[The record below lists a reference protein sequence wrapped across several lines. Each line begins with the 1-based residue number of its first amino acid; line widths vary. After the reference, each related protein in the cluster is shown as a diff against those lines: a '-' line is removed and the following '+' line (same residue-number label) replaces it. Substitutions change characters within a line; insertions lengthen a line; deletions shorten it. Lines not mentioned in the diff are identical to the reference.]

1 MIRTVSFIS
10 LGIITLGLITATLA
24 EKFLGSDVATDD
36 FYHAPWMIAL
46 WIISATSCI
55 CSDIAC
61 RKAMSVAV
69 MMLHFSLILI
79 LVGAGVTHYFGKQ
92 GNMTLS
98 LATPTDSY
106 TLDDGSAKSLPFT
119 VTLMDYGTEYR
130 TGTLTPADY
139 YSEISVCRAGVT
151 AIHRISMNNTLSID
165 CYRFCQ
171 ASMSGDSSTLGISH
185 DPWGTGISFGAYGL
199 LFLSMLSALC
209 TRSGRFRTSLRRL
222 LAVAIMLPALHAGA
236 GNTTPVSPFTPAPEH
251 ASGTAP
257 LPTVLQRPLAD
268 TFGQLCIYSGD
279 RVKPLS
285 TFAREFCLNVYGKES
300 YRGLT
305 PEQVL
310 TGWIFY
316 YDSWKREP
324 MIQLRSKEARSAMDG
339 ERYVSLSQL
348 YSGGEYRLEKL
359 LSAPGPVSRDLY
371 ADDSRIALITTV
383 CTGSAIKIF
392 PAPGSDGTSA
402 TWHSWAESNPDGI
415 GVAMQSRIS
424 SAISEIYSLIG
435 HGRFRDTRRAV
446 LSLCELQ
453 RSMSPQSI
461 PSTTALRSEHLY
473 NHIFY
478 PLVSAIIVL
487 MTGMTSLA
495 LYMYGKLN
503 PRGIM
508 TWIAVATFAY
518 TSLLIILRWII
529 GGHIP
534 LATGYET
541 MLTLAWVSMALALL
555 SIKRI
560 PVIMPLGMIVA
571 GASLL
576 VAMMGTRNPAVG
588 SLMPVLGSR
597 LLSLHVMLV
606 MTSYSLFA
614 ILALLSLVS
623 LSSMKQ
629 VGRMSLVADV
639 LLTPALF
646 LLGAGIFV
654 GAIWAEQSWGRYWGW
669 DPKETWALITFFIY
683 ALPLHRHTFPW
694 FRTPRHRLIYL
705 SVAFASVLMTY
716 FGVNYLLPGLHS
728 YGS

>member
-1 MIRTVSFIS
+1 MIRYISFIS
-10 LGIITLGLITATLA
+10 LGIITIGLIAATLV
-24 EKFLGSDVATDD
+24 EKFLGSSVASDD
-36 FYHAPWMIAL
+36 FYHSPWMIAL
-46 WIISATSCI
+46 WIISASSCI
-55 CSDIAC
+55 CTVIAC
-61 RKAMSVAV
+61 RKAMTVAV
-69 MMLHFSLILI
+69 MMLHFSLVLI
-79 LVGAGVTHYFGKQ
+79 LVGAGVTNFFGEQ
-92 GNMTLS
+92 GNITLNPS
-98 LATPTDSY
+98 TPTGSF
-106 TLDDGSAKSLPFT
+106 TLDDGSLGSLPFT
-119 VTLMDYGTEYR
+119 VTLLDHGTEYR
-130 TGTLTPADY
+130 AGTLTPADY
-139 YSEISVCRAGVT
+139 YSEISVCCAGVT
-151 AIHRISMNNTLSID
+151 DTHRISMNNTLNID
-165 CYRFCQ
+165 GYRFCQ
-171 ASMSGDSSTLGISH
+171 SSMSSDSSTLSVSH

-199 LFLSMLSALC
+199 LFLSMLSALF

-222 LAVAIMLPALHAGA
+222 LAVAVMLPALHAGA
-236 GNTTPVSPFTPAPEH
+236 GNITPVSPFTPAPDH
-251 ASGTAP
+251 TSTS

-268 TFGQLCIYSGD
+268 TFGQLCIYCGD

-300 YRGLT
+300 YRGFT

-316 YDSWKREP
+316 YDSWKHEP
-324 MIQLRSKEARSAMDG
+324 MILLRSKEARSVMDG

-348 YSGGEYRLEKL
+348 YSGGKYRLEKL
-359 LSAPGPVSRDLY
+359 SSSGPVSRDLY
-371 ADDSRIALITTV
+371 GDDARIALITTV
-383 CTGSAIKIF
+383 CTGSALKIF
-392 PAPGSDGTSA
+392 PAPGRDGSSA
-402 TWHSWAESNPDGI
+402 IWHSWTESNPTGI
-415 GVAMQSRIS
+415 DIAMQSRIS
-424 SAISEIYSLIG
+424 SAISGIYSLIS
-435 HGRFRDTRRAV
+435 HGRFRDTNRAV

-453 RSMSPQSI
+453 HSMLPQAI
-461 PSTTALRSEHLY
+461 PSTISLRSEHLY

-487 MTGMTSLA
+487 MTGMISLA

-503 PRGIM
+503 PQGLM
-508 TWIAVATFAY
+508 TWIAVTAFAY

-541 MLTLAWVSMALALL
+541 MLTLAWISMAVALM
-555 SIKRI
+555 SVKRI
-560 PVIMPLGMIVA
+560 LVIMPLGMIVA
-571 GASLL
+571 GTSLL
-576 VAMMGTRNPAVG
+576 VAMMGSRNPAVG

-606 MTSYSLFA
+606 MTPYSLFA

-639 LLTPALF
+639 LLSPALF

-705 SVAFASVLMTY
+705 TVAFASVLMTY

>member
-1 MIRTVSFIS
+1 MIRTLSFIS
-10 LGIITLGLITATLA
+10 LGIITLGLIAATFA
-24 EKFLGSDVATDD
+24 EKFLGQGVAAGD

-46 WIISATSCI
+46 WIISAASCI
-55 CSDIAC
+55 CSVIAC
-61 RKAMSVAV
+61 RKAMTVAV
-69 MMLHFSLILI
+69 MMLHFSLVLI
-79 LVGAGVTHYFGKQ
+79 LAGAGVTHYFGKQ
-92 GNMTLS
+92 GHVTLS
-98 LATPTDSY
+98 PSATADTYITDSGI
-106 TLDDGSAKSLPFT
+106 TETLPFT
-119 VTLMDYGTEYR
+119 ITLLDCGAEYR
-130 TGTLTPADY
+130 PGTLTPTDY
-139 YSEISVCRAGVT
+139 FSEVTIGATSNAGT
-151 AIHRISMNNTLSID
+151 FRISMNNTLDID
-165 CYRFCQ
+165 GYRFCQ
-171 ASMSGDSSTLGISH
+171 SSLAGDSSTLSVSH
-185 DPWGTGISFGAYGL
+185 DPWGIGITFAAYAL
-199 LFLSMLSALC
+199 LFLSMLLSLC
-209 TRSGRFRTSLRRL
+209 DRRGRFRSSLRRL
-222 LAVAIMLPALHAGA
+222 LAAAMMLPALCAGA
-236 GNTTPVSPFTPAPEH
+236 GNTASASPFTT
-251 ASGTAP
+251 ASQASSATVTM
-257 LPTVLQRPLAD
+257 PTVLQRPLAEA
-268 TFGQLCIYSGD
+268 FGQLCIYSGD

-316 YDSWKREP
+316 YDSWKHQP
-324 MIQLRSKEARSAMDG
+324 MIRLRSPEARSAMNG
-339 ERYVSLSQL
+339 EQYVSLSQL
-348 YSGGEYRLEKL
+348 YSGGQYHLQPL
-359 LSAPGPVSRDLY
+359 LSSPVSKSLDS
-371 ADDSRIALITTV
+371 DDARIALVTTV
-383 CTGSAIKIF
+383 CTGSALRIF
-392 PAPGSDGTSA
+392 PLTTDDGTT
-402 TWHSWAESNPDGI
+402 TWLSWADRSPSSTDI
-415 GVAMQSRIS
+415 DTQSRIS
-424 SAISEIYSLIG
+424 SAISEIYYLIN
-435 HGRFRDTRRAV
+435 HGRFRDTRTAL

-453 RSMSPQSI
+453 RSMSPRAI
-461 PSTTALRSEHLY
+461 PSATALRSEHLY

-487 MTGMTSLA
+487 MTGMISLA

-508 TWIAVATFAY
+508 TWIAVVAFAY
-518 TSLLIILRWII
+518 TTLLIILRWII

-541 MLTLAWVSMALALL
+541 MLALAWISMAVALI
-555 SIKRI
+555 SVKRI
-560 PVIMPLGMIVA
+560 PVIMPLGLIVA

-623 LSSMKQ
+623 LSSMRQ

-694 FRTPRHRLIYL
+694 FRTPRHQLLYL
-705 SVAFASVLMTY
+705 TIAFASVLMTY

-728 YGS
+728 YGA